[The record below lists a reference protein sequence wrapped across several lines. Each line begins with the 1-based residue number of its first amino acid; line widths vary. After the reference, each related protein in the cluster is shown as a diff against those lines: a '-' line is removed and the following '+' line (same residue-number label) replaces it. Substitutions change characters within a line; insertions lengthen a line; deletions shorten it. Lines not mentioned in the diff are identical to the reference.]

1 MLIPRTWFK
10 VKRIS
15 IWVASLSLISFL
27 HLSVLWSGRLTSYIK
42 IYHLFV
48 TRIYHINFSP
58 VSELEFRLWRWNM
71 TFLDTEMKELGRSTH
86 IHKTRS
92 LIRAPHVCLIHIAD
106 RRSLH
111 VGRIL
116 THIHTHTHTT
126 QIRSCHIWTL
136 SYIEILLFWWEPCV
150 KSVQIRIFYWPVFSC
165 SQSEYR
171 KIRTRKNS
179 VFGHFSRRE
188 DFMNWASDKKL
199 FAKDMILQGIRNGC
213 SSRCKNNCSRFIW
226 CSCWRKILLEKNKNQ
241 ERNILCPSAIY
252 GWIANQWF

>member
-71 TFLDTEMKELGRSTH
+71 TFLDTEMKELGRSIH

-92 LIRAPHVCLIHIAD
+92 LIRAPHVCLIHLAD

-116 THIHTHTHTT
+116 THIHTHTHTHTHT
-126 QIRSCHIWTL
+126 Q
-136 SYIEILLFWWEPCV
+136 
-150 KSVQIRIFYWPVFSC
+150 
-165 SQSEYR
+165 R
-171 KIRTRKNS
+171 K
-179 VFGHFSRRE
+179 
-188 DFMNWASDKKL
+188 
-199 FAKDMILQGIRNGC
+199 
-213 SSRCKNNCSRFIW
+213 
-226 CSCWRKILLEKNKNQ
+226 
-241 ERNILCPSAIY
+241 
-252 GWIANQWF
+252 

>member
-71 TFLDTEMKELGRSTH
+71 TFLDTEMKELGRSIH

-92 LIRAPHVCLIHIAD
+92 LIRAPHVCLIHLAD

-116 THIHTHTHTT
+116 THIHTHTHTHT
-126 QIRSCHIWTL
+126 HNVNKIL
-136 SYIEILLFWWEPCV
+136 SYLDPELYRNIVILMGALREKCPNTNFLLARIFLQ
-150 KSVQIRIFYWPVFSC
+150 SIRI
-165 SQSEYR
+165 
-171 KIRTRKNS
+171 
-179 VFGHFSRRE
+179 
-188 DFMNWASDKKL
+188 
-199 FAKDMILQGIRNGC
+199 
-213 SSRCKNNCSRFIW
+213 
-226 CSCWRKILLEKNKNQ
+226 
-241 ERNILCPSAIY
+241 
-252 GWIANQWF
+252 